1 MTITTHTL
9 SAATVMLSGVAGG
22 KLASIT
28 AESLQMPEWL
38 QILTGPLGALGAAL
52 FALRWLVARLDKSES
67 KFEAAGKQC
76 AKITAV
82 RQWLDTITAPF
93 VLNPAPRNDWPDAPH
108 SFEETVQEA
117 VAVLASV

>member
-28 AESLQMPEWL
+28 AESLEMPEWM

-67 KFEAAGKQC
+67 KFEQRDLERDKQFQQLVE
-76 AKITAV
+76 ITSQNHRV
-82 RQWLDTITAPF
+82 IEQNSDILREVKEHLT
-93 VLNPAPRNDWPDAPH
+93 R
-108 SFEETVQEA
+108 
-117 VAVLASV
+117 

>member
-28 AESLQMPEWL
+28 AESLEMPEWL

-67 KFEAAGKQC
+67 KFEARDIERDKQFVQLVE
-76 AKITAV
+76 ITYQNHRV
-82 RQWLDTITAPF
+82 IEQNSDILREVKDRI
-93 VLNPAPRNDWPDAPH
+93 
-108 SFEETVQEA
+108 SK
-117 VAVLASV
+117 

>member
-22 KLASIT
+22 KLASIAT
-28 AESLQMPEWL
+28 EGLQMPEWL

-67 KFEAAGKQC
+67 KFEARDIERDKQFVQLVE
-76 AKITAV
+76 ITSQNHRV
-82 RQWLDTITAPF
+82 IEQNSDILREVKEHLT
-93 VLNPAPRNDWPDAPH
+93 R
-108 SFEETVQEA
+108 
-117 VAVLASV
+117 

>member
-1 MTITTHTL
+1 MTITSNTL

-28 AESLQMPEWL
+28 AESLEMPEWM

-67 KFEAAGKQC
+67 KFEQRDLERDKQFQQLVE
-76 AKITAV
+76 ITSQNHRV
-82 RQWLDTITAPF
+82 IEQNSDILREVKDRI
-93 VLNPAPRNDWPDAPH
+93 
-108 SFEETVQEA
+108 S
-117 VAVLASV
+117 

>member
-28 AESLQMPEWL
+28 AESLEMPEWL

-67 KFEAAGKQC
+67 KFEQRDLERDKQFQQLVE
-76 AKITAV
+76 ITSQNHRV
-82 RQWLDTITAPF
+82 IEQNSDILREVKDRI
-93 VLNPAPRNDWPDAPH
+93 
-108 SFEETVQEA
+108 S
-117 VAVLASV
+117 

>member
-1 MTITTHTL
+1 MSLTTHTL

-28 AESLQMPEWL
+28 AESLEMPEWM

-67 KFEAAGKQC
+67 KFEARDIERDQNFQKLVEITTQNHQVIAQNSAILREVKDRISQPNTKQ
-76 AKITAV
+76 
-82 RQWLDTITAPF
+82 
-93 VLNPAPRNDWPDAPH
+93 
-108 SFEETVQEA
+108 
-117 VAVLASV
+117 

>member
-1 MTITTHTL
+1 MTITSHTL

-28 AESLQMPEWL
+28 AESLQMPEWM

-67 KFEAAGKQC
+67 KFEQRDLERDQNFQKLIE
-76 AKITAV
+76 ITAQNHQV
-82 RQWLDTITAPF
+82 IAQNSDILREVKDRI
-93 VLNPAPRNDWPDAPH
+93 
-108 SFEETVQEA
+108 SK
-117 VAVLASV
+117 

>member
-28 AESLQMPEWL
+28 AESFQMPQWL

-67 KFEAAGKQC
+67 KFEQRDLERDKQFQQLVE
-76 AKITAV
+76 ITSQNHRV
-82 RQWLDTITAPF
+82 IEQNSDILREVKDRI
-93 VLNPAPRNDWPDAPH
+93 
-108 SFEETVQEA
+108 S
-117 VAVLASV
+117 

>member
-22 KLASIT
+22 KLASLAT
-28 AESLQMPEWL
+28 EGLQMPEWL

-67 KFEAAGKQC
+67 KFEQRDLERDKQFQQLVE
-76 AKITAV
+76 ITSQNHRV
-82 RQWLDTITAPF
+82 IEQNSDILREVKEHLT
-93 VLNPAPRNDWPDAPH
+93 R
-108 SFEETVQEA
+108 
-117 VAVLASV
+117 

>member
-1 MTITTHTL
+1 MTITSNTL

-28 AESLQMPEWL
+28 AESLEMPEWM

-67 KFEAAGKQC
+67 KFEQRDLERDKQFQQLVE
-76 AKITAV
+76 ITSQNHRV
-82 RQWLDTITAPF
+82 IEQNSDILREVKEHLT
-93 VLNPAPRNDWPDAPH
+93 R
-108 SFEETVQEA
+108 
-117 VAVLASV
+117 

>member
-1 MTITTHTL
+1 MSITSHTL

-28 AESLQMPEWL
+28 AESFQIPEWL

-67 KFEAAGKQC
+67 KFEQRDLERDQNFQKLIE
-76 AKITAV
+76 ITAQNHQV
-82 RQWLDTITAPF
+82 IAQNSDILREVKERI
-93 VLNPAPRNDWPDAPH
+93 
-108 SFEETVQEA
+108 S
-117 VAVLASV
+117 

>member
-28 AESLQMPEWL
+28 AESLQMPEWM

-67 KFEAAGKQC
+67 KFEQRDLERDKQFQQLVE
-76 AKITAV
+76 ITSQNHRV
-82 RQWLDTITAPF
+82 IEQNSDILREVKDRI
-93 VLNPAPRNDWPDAPH
+93 
-108 SFEETVQEA
+108 S
-117 VAVLASV
+117 

>member
-67 KFEAAGKQC
+67 KFEARDIERDKQFVQLVE
-76 AKITAV
+76 ITSQNHRV
-82 RQWLDTITAPF
+82 IEQNSDILREVKDRI
-93 VLNPAPRNDWPDAPH
+93 
-108 SFEETVQEA
+108 SK
-117 VAVLASV
+117 

>member
-28 AESLQMPEWL
+28 AESLQMPEWM

-67 KFEAAGKQC
+67 KFEARDIERDKQFVQLVE
-76 AKITAV
+76 ITSQNHRV
-82 RQWLDTITAPF
+82 IEQNSDILREVKDRI
-93 VLNPAPRNDWPDAPH
+93 
-108 SFEETVQEA
+108 SK
-117 VAVLASV
+117 